1 VVEKP
6 EQIGFVAVDA
16 DADKRRSDLR
26 CGRRCVKQAFAEKL
40 MKLVE
45 VANGRK
51 RKARGYDISP
61 EMKAHGDQKARALRE
76 EGLRLS
82 NLGKEEL
89 VWQCCTES
97 RKVLLAG
104 LLWKKIPVFQV

>member
-1 VVEKP
+1 
-6 EQIGFVAVDA
+6 
-16 DADKRRSDLR
+16 
-26 CGRRCVKQAFAEKL
+26 

-82 NLGKEEL
+82 NQGKE
-89 VWQCCTES
+89 
-97 RKVLLAG
+97 RKG
-104 LLWKKIPVFQV
+104 